1 MWLSDFRQGVLYV
14 HHHVGV
20 HFFVGVASV
29 SRVPAV
35 NDHLAR
41 LRRIIHP
48 LVQLHQVCDVI
59 RPSIRA
65 ASLSPCLAAS
75 AYQYMRFY
83 PTIFFTT
90 PERAFL
96 CSTLL
101 DD

>member
-35 NDHLAR
+35 NDNLTSQ
-41 LRRIIHP
+41 RRIIHP
-48 LVQLHQVCDVI
+48 LIQFLQVCDVI

-65 ASLSPCLAAS
+65 ALLVTLFGSIGIPIYALLPNHLFYNAGACLPL
-75 AYQYMRFY
+75 FD
-83 PTIFFTT
+83 PFG
-90 PERAFL
+90 
-96 CSTLL
+96 
-101 DD
+101 